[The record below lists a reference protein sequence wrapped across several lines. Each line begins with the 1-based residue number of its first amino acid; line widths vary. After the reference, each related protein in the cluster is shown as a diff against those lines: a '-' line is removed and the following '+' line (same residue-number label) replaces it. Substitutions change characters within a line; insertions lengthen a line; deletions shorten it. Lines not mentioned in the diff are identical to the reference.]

1 MKIKQDEIFK
11 NEYEKGATNLH
22 KKGGRGQKLL
32 YTTLYYLKLLF
43 FAFLCFSLK

>member
-32 YTTLYYLKLLF
+32 YTTLYYLILP
-43 FAFLCFSLK
+43 